1 MQLQGKDR
9 ATSSDDES
17 SSQKFGDVWQSLG
30 SQGNQ
35 PERQVGHDSQVRGRR
50 QDPASSE
57 SELETSSSGFVQWA
71 IPKAES
77 SSSASLPPSP
87 EQSVQPSP
95 EQMASQDL
103 MTEGDNNLMT
113 PSVGSHGHPEFCR
126 QLCLFF
132 AGGTCNN
139 KKSCGYCHCEHEQ
152 RVTHLDRR
160 NRELLLS
167 MAALDRLELLLPLLE
182 QRLESKGLREVAG
195 ELLQTLQEALQEL
208 RATSGQ
214 DRPEDSEEPAP
225 KPQISKVKSGVRK
238 MPCISIL
245 GWAVRASPVYLS
257 GLPGDSADNQD
268 GLGGDQALQ
277 SPFSQATDQRVT
289 DALNQLRA
297 GAQIH
302 GCRNAADRRGHLY
315 L

>member
-1 MQLQGKDR
+1 MQQGRDR

-17 SSQKFGDVWQSLG
+17 SSQTFGDVWQSLG

-35 PERQVGHDSQVRGRR
+35 PERQVGHNSQGGGRR
-50 QDPASSE
+50 QDPASSK
-57 SELETSSSGFVQWA
+57 SELETSSSDFIQWA

-113 PSVGSHGHPEFCR
+113 PSVGSLGHPEFCR
-126 QLCLFF
+126 RPCIFF
-132 AGGTCNN
+132 AAGSCNN
-139 KKSCGYCHCEHEQ
+139 YISCGYCHCEHLK

-160 NRELLLS
+160 NRELLHS

-208 RATSGQ
+208 RATSEQ

-225 KPQISKVKSGVRK
+225 KSQISRVKSGVQK
-238 MPCISIL
+238 LPCISIL

-268 GLGGDQALQ
+268 GLGGDQALK
-277 SPFSQATDQRVT
+277 SLFSQAADQRVT
-289 DALNQLRA
+289 DALHRLRA
-297 GAQIH
+297 GMWTAMLTDGVLRIM
-302 GCRNAADRRGHLY
+302 L
-315 L
+315 

>member
-1 MQLQGKDR
+1 MQLRRDR

-17 SSQKFGDVWQSLG
+17 SSQTFGDVWQSLG

-35 PERQVGHDSQVRGRR
+35 PERQVGHNSQGGGRR

-126 QLCLFF
+126 RPCRFVA
-132 AGGTCNN
+132 AGWCNN
-139 KKSCGYCHCEHEQ
+139 YTSCGYCHCEHEQ
-152 RVTHLDRR
+152 SVKHLDRR
-160 NRELLLS
+160 NRERLHS

-208 RATSGQ
+208 RATSEQ

-225 KPQISKVKSGVRK
+225 KTQISRVKSGVRK
-238 MPCISIL
+238 LPCISIL
-245 GWAVRASPVYLS
+245 GWAVRASPVFLS
-257 GLPGDSADNQD
+257 ALPGDSADNQD

-297 GAQIH
+297 GMSTAILTDDVL
-302 GCRNAADRRGHLY
+302 RIMM
-315 L
+315 